1 MSAVQTPVPLVDE
14 FVELLASRP
23 RLEDLLNYHPS
34 RPIQDR
40 VQQLVARERDNVLST
55 EEKEE
60 LDQIMEAEM
69 WIQLV
74 KARARFKCVIKPEQ

>member
-1 MSAVQTPVPLVDE
+1 MSTVQSPVPLVDE

-23 RLEDLLNYHPS
+23 PLEDLLNYHPS
-34 RPIQDR
+34 KPIQDR
-40 VQQLVARERDNVLST
+40 VQKLVARERDNLLST

-74 KARARFKCVIKPEQ
+74 KARARFKSTMKPEK